1 VAHKPQPFRFKL
13 GLFIVEQEK
22 NEINEEVYMQLKSWF
37 STFSILLTTIVWTLT
52 VDARSFPEFTD
63 LIESKSPA
71 VVKITAESKATAP
84 VKPDQEA
91 PENVPDIFKRFLD
104 PRQAPK
110 RNSRASGSGFLISS
124 DGYVLTN
131 NHVVEGATDVVVR
144 LIDRREYDAEV
155 VGTDPQSDL
164 ALLKIKENSLPYL
177 KFADSEK
184 AKVGEWVLAIGSPFG
199 LDYSVSAGIISAK
212 GRSIPSDGSQNYV
225 PFIQT
230 DVAINPGNSGG
241 PLFNLD
247 GDVVGI
253 NSQIYTRSG
262 GSIGLSF
269 AIPSNLANDVVE
281 QLKDNGRV
289 DRGWLGVVIQDVDR
303 DLALS
308 FGLDK
313 PEGALIAQMEP
324 NGPAERSGLEVG
336 DIILEF
342 NGRTMATS
350 SDLPY
355 AVGPTRAGSTVA
367 AVIMR
372 KGQRLNIDV
381 TVGSRGKAE
390 DEQVASQEPQVIISR
405 LGLQVEEIP
414 DEASDSSKIT
424 GVLISKVAKDS
435 PAATAGLQAGDILVQ
450 LGFDE
455 VISVESFR
463 AIEKSLP
470 VNKPLPIRVVR
481 RGSPLFRS
489 VIIEN

>member
-1 VAHKPQPFRFKL
+1 
-13 GLFIVEQEK
+13 
-22 NEINEEVYMQLKSWF
+22 MQLKSWF
-37 STFSILLTTIVWTLT
+37 LTCSILLTAFTWTLT
-52 VDARSFPEFTD
+52 ADARSFPEFTD
-63 LIESKSPA
+63 LIEAKSPA
-71 VVKITAESKATAP
+71 VVKITAESKSQSAAQSEP
-84 VKPDQEA
+84 QVPD
-91 PENVPDIFKRFLD
+91 NVPDIFKRFLD
-104 PRQAPK
+104 PRRAPQRK
-110 RNSRASGSGFLISS
+110 ASASGSGFLISK

-131 NHVVEGATDVVVR
+131 NHVVEGATSVVVR
-144 LIDRREYDAEV
+144 LIDRREYDAEII
-155 VGTDPQSDL
+155 GTDPQSDL
-164 ALLKIKENSLPYL
+164 ALLKIKEKNLPFL

-199 LDYSVSAGIISAK
+199 LDYSVSAGIISAI

-269 AIPSNLANDVVE
+269 AIPSSLAEDVVA

-324 NGPAERSGLEVG
+324 NGPAERSGLKVG
-336 DIILEF
+336 DIILKF
-342 NGRTMATS
+342 NGRDMATS
-350 SDLPY
+350 SDLPH
-355 AVGPTRAGSTVA
+355 AVGPTRAGSTVPA
-367 AVIMR
+367 IIMR
-372 KGQRLNIDV
+372 KGKRLDIDV
-381 TVGSRGKAE
+381 TVGSRGKSE
-390 DEQVASQEPQVIISR
+390 DEVVAYSQQEAIKSR

-414 DEASDSSKIT
+414 EDVKEANNIE
-424 GVLISKVAKDS
+424 GVLINNVVQDS
-435 PAATAGLQAGDILVQ
+435 PAAKAGLQSGDVLVQ
-450 LGFDE
+450 LGFDD
-455 VISVESFR
+455 VISVNSFR
-463 AIEKSLP
+463 EIEKLLP
-470 VNKPLPIRVVR
+470 VNKPLPIRFVR

-489 VIIEN
+489 LIIEK

>member
-1 VAHKPQPFRFKL
+1 
-13 GLFIVEQEK
+13 
-22 NEINEEVYMQLKSWF
+22 MQLKSWF
-37 STFSILLTTIVWTLT
+37 SIFSILLTSIIWTLT
-52 VDARSFPEFTD
+52 ADARSFPEFTD

-71 VVKITAESKATAP
+71 VVKITAESKSSTEAQP
-84 VKPDQEA
+84 NQEI

-104 PRQAPK
+104 PRQAP
-110 RNSRASGSGFLISS
+110 RRDARASGSGFLISK

-164 ALLKIKENSLPYL
+164 ALLKIKEDNLPFL

-184 AKVGEWVLAIGSPFG
+184 ARVGEWVLAIGSPFG
-199 LDYSVSAGIISAK
+199 LDYSVTAGIISAI
-212 GRSIPSDGSQNYV
+212 GRSIPSNGSQNYV

-269 AIPSNLANDVVE
+269 AIPSNLASDVVE

-289 DRGWLGVVIQDVDR
+289 DRGWLGVVIQDVDK

-313 PEGALIAQMEP
+313 PEGALISQMEP
-324 NGPAERSGLEVG
+324 NGPAERSGLKVG

-355 AVGPTRAGSTVA
+355 AVGPTRAGSTVS
-367 AVIMR
+367 AVVMR

-381 TVGSRGKAE
+381 TVGTRGKTE
-390 DEQVASQEPQVIISR
+390 EEQVASSQQEAITSR

-414 DEASDSSKIT
+414 DDVRESNNIS
-424 GVLISKVAKDS
+424 GVLINNVVQNS
-435 PAATAGLQAGDILVQ
+435 PAATAGLQSGDILVQ

-455 VISVESFR
+455 VISVQSFR

-470 VNKPLPIRVVR
+470 VNKPLPIRIVR